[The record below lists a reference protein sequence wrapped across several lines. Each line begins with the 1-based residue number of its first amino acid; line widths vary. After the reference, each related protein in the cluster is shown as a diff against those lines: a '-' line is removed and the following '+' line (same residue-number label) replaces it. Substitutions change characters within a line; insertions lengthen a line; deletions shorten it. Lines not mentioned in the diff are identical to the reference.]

1 VETFNKKEFERI
13 VKETYKMIYN
23 LGLRLFNYD
32 PHEAEDFT
40 QEVYLQFYKN
50 FHKYDGK
57 SKLST
62 WIYSLALNLGLN
74 KIKKNKRLKKIQ
86 STDVLYES
94 DGVLESNP
102 ELDYFAEIDDQLL
115 MDKLQKELMNLPEEY
130 RLPLILLFYEK
141 LSYKE
146 MSEKLNIPEG
156 TLKSLVYRG
165 KLRLKEKIK
174 ELKNI
179 IKG

>member
-1 VETFNKKEFERI
+1 VETINKKEFERI

-74 KIKKNKRLKKIQ
+74 KIKKKQ
-86 STDVLYES
+86 
-94 DGVLESNP
+94 
-102 ELDYFAEIDDQLL
+102 
-115 MDKLQKELMNLPEEY
+115 
-130 RLPLILLFYEK
+130 
-141 LSYKE
+141 
-146 MSEKLNIPEG
+146 
-156 TLKSLVYRG
+156 
-165 KLRLKEKIK
+165 KIK
-174 ELKNI
+174 KNPKYGCSVPI
-179 IKG
+179 RWGFGI